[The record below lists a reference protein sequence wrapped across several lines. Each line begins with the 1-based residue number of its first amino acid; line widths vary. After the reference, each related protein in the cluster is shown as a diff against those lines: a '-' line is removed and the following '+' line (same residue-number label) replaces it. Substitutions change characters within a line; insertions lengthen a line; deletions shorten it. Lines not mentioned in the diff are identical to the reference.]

1 MIAPILSTT
10 EVAMKRQDNESP
22 KGIHCDTDCDI
33 HRDRKNVTVIAE
45 RGLPRKITLGK
56 GIRLKARRNVTVK
69 AKSTGVSRGFVT
81 VNPENVTVN
90 VTVNGMEAA
99 GLVMKEQVKLLWLP
113 SERAAELL
121 NICKRTLWRQVK
133 DRKLVAVKRDVRVG
147 RRATRKTFI
156 LADQTLYRLERED
169 CESKGIEPRIDDQ
182 AVLTIKE
189 KEYPSMFVMGY
200 DLVGT
205 SQKGGG
211 DE

>member
-1 MIAPILSTT
+1 
-10 EVAMKRQDNESP
+10 
-22 KGIHCDTDCDI
+22 
-33 HRDRKNVTVIAE
+33 
-45 RGLPRKITLGK
+45 
-56 GIRLKARRNVTVK
+56 
-69 AKSTGVSRGFVT
+69 